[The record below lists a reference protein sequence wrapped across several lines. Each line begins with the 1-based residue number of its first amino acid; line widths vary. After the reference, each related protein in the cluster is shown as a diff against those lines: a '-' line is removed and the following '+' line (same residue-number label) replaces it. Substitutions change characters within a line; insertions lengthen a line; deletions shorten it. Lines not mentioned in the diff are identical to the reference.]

1 MSRLGF
7 IGASNGAVLAM
18 LAALRSIR
26 ASLPGSFLN
35 LVPLFEFA
43 GASLFL
49 HEAISWQRL
58 LLHKQEHVR
67 SC

>member
-1 MSRLGF
+1 
-7 IGASNGAVLAM
+7 M